1 MPMTLRQRVLLSI
14 AMLILATAVSRSG
27 WAGDQPRFTRT
38 VVAVDVPDLTLVDQD
53 GDHVQL
59 RSLVLTDKPVLVEF
73 IFATCTTICPVLS
86 AGFASVQR
94 KLGPDADSI
103 ALVSITIDPEH
114 DVPEEMKAYLGRYGA
129 KPGWTFLTGSR
140 SQIDDVMRAFDAYV
154 ANKMSHRP
162 LTFVHAPGADEW
174 LRIEGFAG
182 SEDLLEEV
190 RRARGQSSASG
201 GQP

>member
-1 MPMTLRQRVLLSI
+1 MLTTLRLRALLSI
-14 AMLILATAVSRSG
+14 TVLILATAGSRSG
-27 WAGDQPRFTRT
+27 WAGDPPRFTRT
-38 VVAVDVPDLTLVDQD
+38 TVEVNVPDVNLVDQN

-59 RSLVLTDKPVLVEF
+59 RTLLGADKPVLVEF

-94 KLGPDADSI
+94 KLGSDTESV

-114 DVPEEMKAYLGRYGA
+114 DIPEEMKVYLDRYGA
-129 KPGWTFLTGSR
+129 RPGWTFLTGSR

-162 LTFVHAPGADEW
+162 LTFVHGPGAEQW
-174 LRIEGFAG
+174 IRLEGFAG
-182 SEDLLEEV
+182 SEDLLEEI
-190 RRARGQSSASG
+190 RTAQGQRSANG
-201 GQP
+201 VQR